1 MVKLDFDIVLV
12 GYLLETKK
20 GYKNLKK
27 QEVEHIFIKTNWTKS
42 VFKIVWLK
50 VILTLFRMGHLG
62 DAHGWGAEICH
73 TYHTITKLDIVI
85 PYLKKIQNIY
95 MNHVIPLEFC

>member
-62 DAHGWGAEICH
+62 MLMDGAPKSVTHI
-73 TYHTITKLDIVI
+73 
-85 PYLKKIQNIY
+85 IQSRN
-95 MNHVIPLEFC
+95 LT